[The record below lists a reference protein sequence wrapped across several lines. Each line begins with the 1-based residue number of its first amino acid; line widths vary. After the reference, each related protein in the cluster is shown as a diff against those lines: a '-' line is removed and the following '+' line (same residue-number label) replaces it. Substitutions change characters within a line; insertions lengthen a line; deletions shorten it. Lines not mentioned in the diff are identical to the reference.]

1 MSLQFARAEDSS
13 SSTNPCLRCRLVASF
28 GYESRPIEGLFRG
41 RDVES
46 WIFVKEVDRLQSH
59 FDDFARHN
67 LDIED
72 QCEYYNTQTE

>member
-1 MSLQFARAEDSS
+1 VGLQFARAEDPPSPA
-13 SSTNPCLRCRLVASF
+13 NPCLRCRLVAIF
-28 GYESRPIEGLFRG
+28 GYESRPVEGLFRG

-67 LDIED
+67 LDTED
-72 QCEYYNTQTE
+72 